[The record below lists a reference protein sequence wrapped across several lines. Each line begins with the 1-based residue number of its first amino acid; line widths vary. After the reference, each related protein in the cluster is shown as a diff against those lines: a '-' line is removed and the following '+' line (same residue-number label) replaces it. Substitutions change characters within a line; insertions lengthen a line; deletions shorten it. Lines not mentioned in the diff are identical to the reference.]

1 MSLSLFDL
9 LNITCNSL
17 KGNPLRSTLTTV
29 GVFMGVA
36 AVSATLQVSNISRAV
51 ISEQLAK
58 RDAPQVVLYG
68 YGRDPVSGEYVQLR
82 MEDFDFLQRRLRL
95 SGLRAISAANGGDQP
110 QTVFQSQQ
118 ANPNPT
124 RIAVSQDFLLTSG
137 RQLLA
142 GRFFTPADF
151 ENFQPV
157 VVINQFLADR
167 LFKKANPRGER
178 IYVDRRPYVVVG
190 VLPTQ
195 IEEDGQEG
203 LLLIPMSVYTS
214 LTGDRSIRYILMR
227 PYSMK
232 DLGILEKQANE
243 LLQQR
248 FPGKKFWTGTNVR
261 KIVEQQKTLEM
272 VSQALLAV
280 GIIALLVGGVGI
292 ANISIA
298 SVMERTKEIGL
309 RRAIG
314 ARQQDILLQF
324 ILEAVLLSLLGG
336 ISAIGAV
343 HGLTVV
349 VAATFKL
356 HYQFEVTTAAL
367 SLGSAILVGVGAG
380 FLPALRASQI
390 DPVKALRSQ

>member
-9 LNITCNSL
+9 FHITCNSL
-17 KGNPLRSTLTTV
+17 MGNPLRSTLTTV

-58 RDAPQVVLYG
+58 RDAPQVVLFPDW
-68 YGRDPVSGEYVQLR
+68 DPVSRQPAQLR
-82 MEDFDFLQRRLRL
+82 MEDLEFLQGRL
-95 SGLRAISAANGGDQP
+95 SGLQAISAVNGGGQA

-118 ANPNPT
+118 ANPT
-124 RIAVSQDFLLTSG
+124 ISAVSQGFLLTSG
-137 RQLLA
+137 RRLLA
-142 GRFFTPADF
+142 GRFFTTADF
-151 ENFQPV
+151 ENFRPV
-157 VVINQFLADR
+157 VVIDKFLADR
-167 LFKKANPRGER
+167 LFKKAYPIGER
-178 IYVDRRPYVVVG
+178 IYFDSRPYVVVG
-190 VLPTQ
+190 VIPTKAS
-195 IEEDGQEG
+195 EDEPTG

-214 LTGDRSIRYILMR
+214 LTGNRRIYSIRLR

-232 DLGILEKQANE
+232 DFDILEKQAKE

-248 FPGKKFWTGTNVR
+248 FPGKKFWTGTNVGD
-261 KIVEQQKTLEM
+261 IVEQQKTLEM

-349 VAATFKL
+349 VAETFKL
-356 HYQFEVTTAAL
+356 PYKFEVTTAAL
-367 SLGSAILVGVGAG
+367 ALGSAILVGVGAG
-380 FLPALRASQI
+380 FLPALRASQL

>member
-17 KGNPLRSTLTTV
+17 IGNPLRSTLTTV

-36 AVSATLQVSNISRAV
+36 AVNATLQVSNISSAV

-58 RDAPQVVLYG
+58 RDAPQVLLYPLW
-68 YGRDPVSGEYVQLR
+68 DPVTRESALLR
-82 MEDFDFLQRRLRL
+82 MEDLEFLQGRL
-95 SGLRAISAANGGDQP
+95 SGFHAISADNWAGQT

-118 ANPNPT
+118 ANPT
-124 RIAVSQDFLLTSG
+124 MRAVSLGFLLTSG
-137 RQLLA
+137 RRLLA
-142 GRFFTPADF
+142 GRFFSPGDF
-151 ENFQPV
+151 ENFRPV
-157 VVINQFLADR
+157 VVIDKFLADR
-167 LFKKANPRGER
+167 LFKKANPIGER
-178 IYVDRRPYVVVG
+178 IYVDSRPYVVVG
-190 VLPTQ
+190 VLPTKVS
-195 IEEDGQEG
+195 EDEPTG
-203 LLLIPMSVYTS
+203 LLLIPISVYTS
-214 LTGDRSIRYILMR
+214 LTGNRRIYSMRLR

-232 DLGILEKQANE
+232 DFDILEKQAKE

-248 FPGKKFWTGTNVR
+248 FPGKKFATGTN
-261 KIVEQQKTLEM
+261 IEDILEQQKTLEM

-349 VAATFKL
+349 VAETFKL
-356 HYQFEVTTAAL
+356 PYKFEVTTAAL

-390 DPVKALRSQ
+390 DPVEALRSQ

>member
-1 MSLSLFDL
+1 
-9 LNITCNSL
+9 
-17 KGNPLRSTLTTV
+17 
-29 GVFMGVA
+29 MGVA

-51 ISEQLAK
+51 ICQQLAQG
-58 RDAPQVVLYG
+58 DAPQVKLFPLWDSIS
-68 YGRDPVSGEYVQLR
+68 RQSAQLSL
-82 MEDFDFLQRRLRL
+82 EDLEFLRGRL
-95 SGLRAISAANGGDQP
+95 SGLRAISASNWAGHP

-118 ANPNPT
+118 ANPEMM
-124 RIAVSQDFLLTSG
+124 AVSQDFLQTSG
-137 RQLLA
+137 RRLLA

-151 ENFQPV
+151 ENFRPV
-157 VVINQFLADR
+157 VVIDKFLADQ
-167 LFKKANPRGER
+167 LFKKADPIGER

-190 VLPTQ
+190 VITTDPSDKKPT
-195 IEEDGQEG
+195 GF
-203 LLLIPMSVYTS
+203 LLIPMSVYTS
-214 LTGDRSIRYILMR
+214 LTGDRSIEFIEIR
-227 PYSMK
+227 PDNIK
-232 DLGILEKQANE
+232 DLDPIKKQAEE

-248 FPGKKFWTGTNVR
+248 FPGKKFWIFNNIQ
-261 KIVEQQKTLEM
+261 KILEQKKTLEM

-336 ISAIGAV
+336 VSAIGAV

-349 VAATFKL
+349 VAETFKL
-356 HYQFEVTTAAL
+356 PYKFEVNSAGLALGAA
-367 SLGSAILVGVGAG
+367 IFVGVGAG
-380 FLPALRASQI
+380 FLPALRASQL

>member
-17 KGNPLRSTLTTV
+17 MGNPLRSTLTTV

-36 AVSATLQVSNISRAV
+36 AVNATLQVSNISSAV

-58 RDAPQVVLYG
+58 RDAPQVLLFALW
-68 YGRDPVSGEYVQLR
+68 DPVSGESALLR
-82 MEDFDFLQRRLRL
+82 MEDLEFLQGRL
-95 SGLRAISAANGGDQP
+95 SGVRAISAANWAGQT

-118 ANPNPT
+118 ANPT
-124 RIAVSQDFLLTSG
+124 MSAVSLGFLLTSG
-137 RQLLA
+137 RRLLA
-142 GRFFTPADF
+142 GRFFTTADF
-151 ENFQPV
+151 ENFRPV
-157 VVINQFLADR
+157 VVIDKFLADR
-167 LFKKANPRGER
+167 LFKKANPIGER
-178 IYVDRRPYVVVG
+178 IYVDSRPYVVVG
-190 VLPTQ
+190 VLPTKVS
-195 IEEDGQEG
+195 EDEPTG

-214 LTGDRSIRYILMR
+214 LTGNRRIYSIRLR

-232 DLGILEKQANE
+232 DFDILEKQAKE

-248 FPGKKFWTGTNVR
+248 FPGKKFATGTNIED
-261 KIVEQQKTLEM
+261 IVEQQKTLEM
-272 VSQALLAV
+272 VSQGLLAV

-336 ISAIGAV
+336 IGAIGAV

-349 VAATFKL
+349 VAETFKL
-356 HYQFEVTTAAL
+356 PYKFEVTTAAL

-380 FLPALRASQI
+380 FLPALRASQL
-390 DPVKALRSQ
+390 DPVNALRSQ

>member
-17 KGNPLRSTLTTV
+17 MGNPLRSTLTTV

-36 AVSATLQVSNISRAV
+36 AVNATLQVSNISSAV

-58 RDAPQVVLYG
+58 RDAPQVLLYPHW
-68 YGRDPVSGEYVQLR
+68 DSVSGESAQLR
-82 MEDFDFLQRRLRL
+82 MEDLEFLQGRL
-95 SGLRAISAANGGDQP
+95 SGLQAISTVNWAGEP
-110 QTVFQSQQ
+110 QTVFQTQQ
-118 ANPNPT
+118 ANPNP
-124 RIAVSQDFLLTSG
+124 IMMAVSQDFLLTSG
-137 RQLLA
+137 RRLLA

-151 ENFQPV
+151 ENFRPV
-157 VVINQFLADR
+157 VVIDQFLADK
-167 LFKKANPRGER
+167 LFQKADPIGER

-190 VLPTQ
+190 VLPTKTS
-195 IEEDGQEG
+195 EEKPTG
-203 LLLIPMSVYTS
+203 LLLIPISVYAS
-214 LTGDRSIRYILMR
+214 LTGYRNIYNIRMR
-227 PYSMK
+227 PYNMK
-232 DLGILEKQANE
+232 YLDILKKQAEE

-248 FPGKKFWTGTNVR
+248 FPGKKFGTYTNVED
-261 KIVEQQKTLEM
+261 IVEQQKTLEM

-349 VAATFKL
+349 VAETFKL
-356 HYQFEVTTAAL
+356 PYKFEVTTAAL

-390 DPVKALRSQ
+390 DPVKALQSQ

>member
-1 MSLSLFDL
+1 M
-9 LNITCNSL
+9 
-17 KGNPLRSTLTTV
+17 GNPLRSTLTTV

-58 RDAPQVVLYG
+58 RDAPQVGLWG
-68 YGRDPVSGEYVQLR
+68 TGWDPVSRQSVQLR
-82 MEDFDFLQRRLRL
+82 MEDVEFLQGRV
-95 SGLRAISAANGGDQP
+95 SGLQAISTSTWADAP
-110 QTVFQSQQ
+110 QTVFQTQQ

-124 RIAVSQDFLLTSG
+124 MMAVSQDFLLTSG
-137 RQLLA
+137 RRLLA
-142 GRFFTPADF
+142 GRFFNPVDF
-151 ENFQPV
+151 ENFRPV
-157 VVINQFLADR
+157 VVIDKFLADK
-167 LFKKANPRGER
+167 LFQKANPISER
-178 IYVDRRPYVVVG
+178 IYVDSRPYVVVG
-190 VLPTQ
+190 VLPTKAS
-195 IEEDGQEG
+195 EEKEKPTGS
-203 LLLIPMSVYTS
+203 LFIPMSVYTS
-214 LTGDRSIRYILMR
+214 LTGYRRIHYIEMR
-227 PYSMK
+227 PYRMK
-232 DLGILEKQANE
+232 DLDLLKKQAEE

-248 FPGKKFWTGTNVR
+248 FPGKKFPTWTNVED
-261 KIVEQQKTLEM
+261 ILEQQKTLEM

-349 VAATFKL
+349 VAETFKL
-356 HYQFEVTTAAL
+356 PYKFEVTTAAL

-390 DPVKALRSQ
+390 DPVEALRSQ

>member
-1 MSLSLFDL
+1 
-9 LNITCNSL
+9 
-17 KGNPLRSTLTTV
+17 
-29 GVFMGVA
+29 MGVA
-36 AVSATLQVSNISRAV
+36 AVNATLQVSNISSAV

-58 RDAPQVVLYG
+58 RDAPQVLLFALW
-68 YGRDPVSGEYVQLR
+68 DPVSGESALLR
-82 MEDFDFLQRRLRL
+82 MEDLEFLQGRL
-95 SGLRAISAANGGDQP
+95 SGVRAISAANWAGQT

-118 ANPNPT
+118 ANPT
-124 RIAVSQDFLLTSG
+124 MSAVSLGFLLTSG
-137 RQLLA
+137 RRLLA
-142 GRFFTPADF
+142 GRFFTTADF
-151 ENFQPV
+151 ENFRPV
-157 VVINQFLADR
+157 VVIDKFLADR
-167 LFKKANPRGER
+167 LFKKANPIGER
-178 IYVDRRPYVVVG
+178 IYVDSRPYVVVG
-190 VLPTQ
+190 VLPTKVS
-195 IEEDGQEG
+195 EDEPTG

-214 LTGDRSIRYILMR
+214 LTGNRRIYSIRLR

-232 DLGILEKQANE
+232 DFDILEKQAKE

-248 FPGKKFWTGTNVR
+248 FPGKKFATGTNIED
-261 KIVEQQKTLEM
+261 IVEQQKTLEM
-272 VSQALLAV
+272 VSQGLLAV

-336 ISAIGAV
+336 IGAIGAV

-349 VAATFKL
+349 VAETFKL
-356 HYQFEVTTAAL
+356 PYKFEVTTAAL

-380 FLPALRASQI
+380 FLPALRASQL
-390 DPVKALRSQ
+390 DPVNALRSQ

>member
-1 MSLSLFDL
+1 
-9 LNITCNSL
+9 
-17 KGNPLRSTLTTV
+17 
-29 GVFMGVA
+29 MGVA
-36 AVSATLQVSNISRAV
+36 AVSATLQVSNISSAV

-58 RDAPQVVLYG
+58 QDAPQVVLFPLW
-68 YGRDPVSGEYVQLR
+68 DPVSRESAQLR
-82 MEDFDFLQRRLRL
+82 MEDLEFLQGRL
-95 SGLRAISAANGGDQP
+95 SGLRAISAENWVGSR
-110 QTVFQSQQ
+110 QTVFQTKQ
-118 ANPNPT
+118 ANPIM
-124 RIAVSQDFLLTSG
+124 RAVSQDFLLTSG

-142 GRFFTPADF
+142 GRFFTHADF

-157 VVINQFLADR
+157 VVINKFLADK
-167 LFKKANPRGER
+167 LFQEANPRGER
-178 IYVDRRPYVVVG
+178 IYVDSRPYVVVG

-214 LTGDRSIRYILMR
+214 LTGDRSIQGILMR

-232 DLGILEKQANE
+232 DLGILEKQAKE

-248 FPGKKFWTGTNVR
+248 FPGKKFGTWTNVGD
-261 KIVEQQKTLEM
+261 IVEQQKTLEM

-349 VAATFKL
+349 VAETFKL
-356 HYQFEVTTAAL
+356 PYKFEVTTATL

-390 DPVKALRSQ
+390 DPVKALRS

>member
-1 MSLSLFDL
+1 MEDVEF
-9 LNITCNSL
+9 
-17 KGNPLRSTLTTV
+17 
-29 GVFMGVA
+29 
-36 AVSATLQVSNISRAV
+36 LQ
-51 ISEQLAK
+51 
-58 RDAPQVVLYG
+58 
-68 YGRDPVSGEYVQLR
+68 GRVSG
-82 MEDFDFLQRRLRL
+82 LQ
-95 SGLRAISAANGGDQP
+95 AISTSTWAGEP
-110 QTVFQSQQ
+110 QTVFQTQQ
-118 ANPNPT
+118 ANPNPAMM
-124 RIAVSQDFLLTSG
+124 AVSQDFLLTSG
-137 RQLLA
+137 ERLLA
-142 GRFFTPADF
+142 GRFFNPVDF
-151 ENFQPV
+151 ENFRPV
-157 VVINQFLADR
+157 VVIDEFLADK
-167 LFKKANPRGER
+167 LFQKANPINER
-178 IYVDRRPYVVVG
+178 IYVDSRPYVVVG
-190 VLPTQ
+190 VLPTKAS
-195 IEEDGQEG
+195 EEKEKPTG

-214 LTGDRSIRYILMR
+214 LTGYRSIHNIRMR

-232 DLGILEKQANE
+232 DLDILEKQTEE

-248 FPGKKFWTGTNVR
+248 FLGKKFSTYTNVR

-349 VAATFKL
+349 VAETFKL
-356 HYQFEVTTAAL
+356 PYKFEVTTATL